1 GRVTILSR
9 GEAGRLAGPSYNPV
23 LSADG
28 RWLAWVSEALE
39 WVATPPSLPQGR
51 PAEYLYLAER
61 EALLRFQ
68 TAP

>member
-1 GRVTILSR
+1 VVLSR
-9 GEAGRLAGPSYNPV
+9 GEAGPPLAGPSYNPV

-28 RWLAWVSEALE
+28 RWLAWTSEALE
-39 WVATPPSLPQGR
+39 WLPRPLPLPKGR
-51 PAEYLYLAER
+51 PAEYLYLAEL